1 MFTEVNVT
9 IQLYNNLDNKIP
21 INEIRMETL

>member
-1 MFTEVNVT
+1 MFAEVNVT